1 MSTTVSVTTDQLVEQ
16 IRKEAAAQPDR
27 IGTTTQVPGG
37 PCMYGH
43 IVGGKYE
50 PVCLV
55 GHAFHAL
62 GITLRDGNLST
73 SFLRAWGNNLLVG
86 YQSADDPEDD
96 LEQRNWI
103 ERVQKYQ
110 DRGFAWAEAVSRADV
125 DVADGKTG
133 RALEWA

>member
-55 GHAFHAL
+55 GHAFHTL
-62 GITLRDGNLST
+62 GITVRDGNLST
-73 SFLRAWGNNLLVG
+73 SFLRAWHNNMLVG
-86 YQSADDPEDD
+86 YTSADDPEDD
-96 LEQRNWI
+96 VEQRDWI
-103 ERVQKYQ
+103 ESVQHYQ
-110 DRGFAWAEAVSRADV
+110 DLGFPFAKAVSRADV
-125 DVADGKTG
+125 DVADGKT
-133 RALEWA
+133 APAWAWA